1 MYGYMMRVEDRAGLQ
16 TILFHRPSPSLN
28 GNAAVRAK
36 LASHASSLARGE
48 LGHAAIDM
56 MHQSLGLVT
65 FMRESYIPVVRV
77 IHVVVD
83 GINTGTGAG
92 ITASRAAAGGGS
104 LSGGVRHAVAAAAAA
119 TLEGMVETD
128 PVTGLM
134 SQSLRPA
141 GSQQCVVL

>member
-1 MYGYMMRVEDRAGLQ
+1 MYGYMMRVEDCAGLQ

-92 ITASRAAAGGGS
+92 ITASRASRSGRSFRGSIRDLVAGT
-104 LSGGVRHAVAAAAAA
+104 AAA
-119 TLEGMVETD
+119 LY
-128 PVTGLM
+128 
-134 SQSLRPA
+134 
-141 GSQQCVVL
+141 GS